1 MGTRNMDFF
10 WQYVNIVIVIVFG
23 CIAMSLSELVAR
35 GQLINER
42 VAMTGDGGCCI
53 IESLVRPHKPP
64 PFLCRGTPR
73 GVCVCFFKASFTCH
87 KLSHHGA
94 IVTTC
99 HIALQLFQLVT
110 QRSRLIQLGRVTWS
124 LSCSKSLVAKKGL
137 KCWANTHL
145 AHRFATFPC
154 SLDVEII

>member
-35 GQLINER
+35 GQVINER
-42 VAMTGDGGCCI
+42 VALTGDGGCCI

-64 PFLCRGTPR
+64 PFLCQGDAAGRL
-73 GVCVCFFKASFTCH
+73 CVFLQSFIH
-87 KLSHHGA
+87 LSQHGA

-99 HIALQLFQLVT
+99 HATVPPYSIGSCHLIFVMLKVT
-110 QRSRLIQLGRVTWS
+110 GRKKRSKAVP
-124 LSCSKSLVAKKGL
+124 
-137 KCWANTHL
+137 TH
-145 AHRFATFPC
+145 
-154 SLDVEII
+154 I

>member
-35 GQLINER
+35 GQVINER
-42 VAMTGDGGCCI
+42 VALTGDGGCCI

-73 GVCVCFFKASFTCH
+73 GICVCFFKASFTCH
-87 KLSHHGA
+87 NLSHCGA

-99 HIALQLFQLVT
+99 HATVPPYSIGSCHLIFVVLKVTGRKKRCKKLYQHTSSYISLFYAD
-110 QRSRLIQLGRVTWS
+110 S
-124 LSCSKSLVAKKGL
+124 
-137 KCWANTHL
+137 
-145 AHRFATFPC
+145 
-154 SLDVEII
+154 